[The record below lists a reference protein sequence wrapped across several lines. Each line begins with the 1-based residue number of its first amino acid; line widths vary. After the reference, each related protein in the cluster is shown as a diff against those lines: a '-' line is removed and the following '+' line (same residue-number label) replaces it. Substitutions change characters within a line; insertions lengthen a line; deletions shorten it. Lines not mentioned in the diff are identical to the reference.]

1 MKLQDPVMRLQY
13 FEAVIQ
19 YGLDGTLPDDPVMQ
33 ALINGAVF
41 SIDRHN
47 SRCEKISE
55 SMIGNSNALKTWGKV
70 SKQMETD
77 ENR

>member
-1 MKLQDPVMRLQY
+1 MRLQY

-47 SRCEKISE
+47 IRCEKISE
-55 SMIGNSNALKTWGKV
+55 SMKGNSNAHKTWEKV

-77 ENR
+77 GNR